1 MAADAWVTFRRDVL
15 ADRGLQEQLLAT
27 SGRTEFVTLVVRL
40 AGRRGLAVD
49 PDDVEEALA
58 EAKWAWRAR
67 WI

>member
-1 MAADAWVTFRRDVL
+1 MAADAWVAFRRDVL
-15 ADRGLQEQLLAT
+15 ADRGLQEQLLAA

-58 EAKWAWRAR
+58 EAKRAWRAR